1 MIEYSVKSVDRKK
14 FSFTNNDNLIGD
26 LIYEQRYNLKSYILL
41 ANGLSYH
48 FEPKGDSAMT
58 IELKEGESILINF
71 KMNSKG
77 NITINTKFENI
88 EKHYIFK
95 HTGVFK
101 STYTLVDSEEEELLV
116 IQTDFKWD
124 KFNQDYIISI
134 SDTFDKFKNKDII
147 LLTMIHCINYY
158 QYVSS

>member
-1 MIEYSVKSVDRKK
+1 MTKYKVKSDDRKK

-26 LIYEQRYNLKSYILL
+26 LIYEQRYNLKSDILL

-48 FEPKGDSAMT
+48 FEPKNDSAMT
-58 IELKEGESILINF
+58 VELKDNKSILLNF

-77 NITINTKFENI
+77 NITITTKLENI
-88 EKHYIFK
+88 QNHYILK

-124 KFNQDYIISI
+124 KLNQDYNIST
-134 SDTFDKFKNKDII
+134 SDTFDNFKNTDVI

-158 QYVSS
+158 QYVS

>member
-1 MIEYSVKSVDRKK
+1 MTEYKVKSEDKKK

-26 LIYEQRYNLKSYILL
+26 LIYQQQYNLESDILL

-48 FEPKGDSAMT
+48 FGPKGDSAMT
-58 IELKEGESILINF
+58 VELKDNESIMLNF

-77 NITINTKFENI
+77 NISINTKFENI

-124 KFNQDYIISI
+124 KFNQDYNIST
-134 SDTFDKFKNKDII
+134 SGTFDKFTNKDIL
-147 LLTMIHCINYY
+147 LLTMIYCINYY
-158 QYVSS
+158 QYAS

>member
-1 MIEYSVKSVDRKK
+1 MTEYKVKSDDRKK
-14 FSFTNNDNLIGD
+14 FCFTNNDNLIGN
-26 LIYEQRYNLKSYILL
+26 LIYEQRYNLKSIISL

-48 FEPKGDSAMT
+48 FEPKSDSAMT
-58 IELKEGESILINF
+58 VELKDNASILLNF

-77 NITINTKFENI
+77 NITITTKLENV
-88 EKHYIFK
+88 ENDYILK

-101 STYTLVDSEEEELLV
+101 STYTLVDSKEEELLV

-124 KFNQDYIISI
+124 KFNQDYNIST
-134 SDTFDKFKNKDII
+134 SNTFDKFKNNDIL

-158 QYVSS
+158 QYVS